1 MKISI
6 LIGFCYDNI
15 EKNKLPGIV
24 IDLYLA
30 YKMSL
35 QMKSD
40 QIIIITDLNKDQN
53 TIILLNAITEGIV
66 DAGILNFIENIK
78 KKNIYHKFTD
88 KIFLV
93 ELLETLVKCMD
104 QIFIYYTGHLFK
116 DNIILPN
123 NNNII
128 SKSSAQLPDDQE
140 TISVNN
146 FRDIILINSNKKSEI
161 FIVMDCCN
169 GSGLWLPY
177 KLENNH
183 YYLNSN
189 YLENFPSQKL
199 VCFSST
205 MKNED
210 SIASRDGSIFSVLF
224 FKQIKNRIQSIPK
237 ILKILE
243 PECCK
248 FQQTPNVFSSRPNLK
263 ILWNWLFNDL
273 NFNVKIDYYTN
284 TICIKNKKDNLNN
297 KNSCCN
303 ETICMNGS

>member
-88 KIFLV
+88 KFFLV

-128 SKSSAQLPDDQE
+128 SKS
-140 TISVNN
+140 
-146 FRDIILINSNKKSEI
+146 
-161 FIVMDCCN
+161 
-169 GSGLWLPY
+169 
-177 KLENNH
+177 
-183 YYLNSN
+183 
-189 YLENFPSQKL
+189 
-199 VCFSST
+199 
-205 MKNED
+205 
-210 SIASRDGSIFSVLF
+210 
-224 FKQIKNRIQSIPK
+224 
-237 ILKILE
+237 
-243 PECCK
+243 
-248 FQQTPNVFSSRPNLK
+248 
-263 ILWNWLFNDL
+263 
-273 NFNVKIDYYTN
+273 
-284 TICIKNKKDNLNN
+284 
-297 KNSCCN
+297 
-303 ETICMNGS
+303 

>member
-78 KKNIYHKFTD
+78 KKNIF
-88 KIFLV
+88 
-93 ELLETLVKCMD
+93 
-104 QIFIYYTGHLFK
+104 
-116 DNIILPN
+116 
-123 NNNII
+123 
-128 SKSSAQLPDDQE
+128 
-140 TISVNN
+140 NN

-189 YLENFPSQKL
+189 YLEN
-199 VCFSST
+199 
-205 MKNED
+205 
-210 SIASRDGSIFSVLF
+210 
-224 FKQIKNRIQSIPK
+224 
-237 ILKILE
+237 
-243 PECCK
+243 
-248 FQQTPNVFSSRPNLK
+248 
-263 ILWNWLFNDL
+263 
-273 NFNVKIDYYTN
+273 
-284 TICIKNKKDNLNN
+284 
-297 KNSCCN
+297 
-303 ETICMNGS
+303 